1 MAVQSLAWFLLR
13 KRFIMKRIMFLLK

>member
-13 KRFIMKRIMFLLK
+13 KRFIMKKIMFLLK